1 MKTVAAPIYFGLL
14 QSTDTTIPTDTKK
27 EKVSKPLKGFF
38 SRRADV
44 GRTGHHDDCGR
55 PNFGLLQSTKTIIP
69 TPITKKEKKSNL
81 EEDLLAG
88 GTEDCGC
95 PSLDGYKVH
104 KP

>member
-1 MKTVAAPIYFGLL
+1 MWVGLGIMTTVAAPIL
-14 QSTDTTIPTDTKK
+14 
-27 EKVSKPLKGFF
+27 V
-38 SRRADV
+38 
-44 GRTGHHDDCGR
+44 
-55 PNFGLLQSTKTIIP
+55 FGLLQSTKTIIP
-69 TPITKKEKKSNL
+69 TPITKKEKKANL

>member
-1 MKTVAAPIYFGLL
+1 MWVGLGIM
-14 QSTDTTIPTDTKK
+14 T
-27 EKVSKPLKGFF
+27 
-38 SRRADV
+38 
-44 GRTGHHDDCGR
+44 TGHHDDCGR

-69 TPITKKEKKSNL
+69 TPITKIEKKANL

>member
-1 MKTVAAPIYFGLL
+1 MWVGLGIM
-14 QSTDTTIPTDTKK
+14 T
-27 EKVSKPLKGFF
+27 
-38 SRRADV
+38 
-44 GRTGHHDDCGR
+44 TGHHDDCGR

-69 TPITKKEKKSNL
+69 TPITKKEKKTNL